1 MTKQNI
7 ERIHNATMIMNQLD
21 KLLTSLLEKTKEK
34 EISDE
39 DLQTVLDELPDSP
52 RELTDEIAK
61 WSLQVLMISMGLAD
75 KFKDKE

>member
-39 DLQTVLDELPDSP
+39 DLQTVLDELPDFP

-61 WSLQVLMISMGLAD
+61 WSLQVLMISMNLAD

>member
-39 DLQTVLDELPDSP
+39 DLQTVLDELPDFP

>member
-39 DLQTVLDELPDSP
+39 DLQTVLDKLPDFP
-52 RELTDEIAK
+52 KELTDEIAK

>member
-7 ERIHNATMIMNQLD
+7 EKIHNVTMILNQLD
-21 KLLTSLLEKTKEK
+21 TLLTTLLAKSKEE
-34 EISDE
+34 EIPDE
-39 DLQTVLDELPDSP
+39 DLQAVLDEFPDFP

>member
-39 DLQTVLDELPDSP
+39 DLQTILDELPDFP

-61 WSLQVLMISMGLAD
+61 WSLQVLMISMNLAD

>member
-39 DLQTVLDELPDSP
+39 DLQTVLDKLPDFP
-52 RELTDEIAK
+52 KELIDEIAK
-61 WSLQVLMISMGLAD
+61 WSLQVLMISMNLAD

>member
-7 ERIHNATMIMNQLD
+7 EKIHNATMIMNQLD
-21 KLLTSLLEKTKEK
+21 KLLTSLLEKSKEE

-39 DLQTVLDELPDSP
+39 NLKAVLNEFPNFP
-52 RELTDEIAK
+52 KELTNEIAK
-61 WSLQVLMISMGLAD
+61 WSLQVLMISMDLAD

>member
-21 KLLTSLLEKTKEK
+21 KLLISLLEKTKEK

-39 DLQTVLDELPDSP
+39 DLQTVLDELPDFP
-52 RELTDEIAK
+52 KELTDEIAK
-61 WSLQVLMISMGLAD
+61 WSLQVLMISIGLAD